1 MEQTLL
7 RDDKIWVRVAAVTD
21 IPLLGARVVETASGK
36 PVALFRTGALKV
48 LAVLDRCPHKAGP
61 LSQGLVHGER
71 VTCPLHSWQ
80 IDLNNGEAVA
90 PDVGCAK
97 SFAVLQDAD
106 SVYLLA
112 DDLK

>member
-1 MEQTLL
+1 MTDTLL
-7 RDDKIWVRVAAVTD
+7 RDQKTWVRVASVSD

-36 PVALFRTGALKV
+36 PVALFRTADFRV
-48 LAVLDRCPHKAGP
+48 QAILDRCPHRGGP

-80 IDLNNGEAVA
+80 IDLNTGEAVA
-90 PDVGCAK
+90 PDAGCAK
-97 SFAVLQDAD
+97 AFAVLQEADA
-106 SVYLLA
+106 VYLLA

>member
-1 MEQTLL
+1 MTETLL
-7 RDDKIWVRVAAVTD
+7 RDEKVWVRVAAVSE

-36 PVALFRTGALKV
+36 PVALFRISDLRVQAI
-48 LAVLDRCPHKAGP
+48 LDRCPHRGGP

-80 IDLNNGEAVA
+80 IDLNTGEAVA

-97 SFAVLQDAD
+97 SFAVLQEAD
-106 SVYLLA
+106 TVYLLA